1 MANKNKEKQIVFCA
15 VNVQNNR
22 EAGIKFGISA
32 IPAFHF
38 YYRGKFMT
46 KFQGSNLPQLHIE
59 YKKLQKLVENKHPH
73 SLLKFKNF
81 NPEAKKNQYHSN
93 DSQKAAMI
101 KTINLSLIHI

>member
-1 MANKNKEKQIVFCA
+1 MQELQISQILF
-15 VNVQNNR
+15 QLLDY
-22 EAGIKFGISA
+22 SA
-32 IPAFHF
+32 RLQHKTQSAFLHF